1 MSHQISREDF
11 QDFTA
16 ATMLASAGTKRL
28 WVVASVLTEKV
39 YYVICDRRRGDTLE
53 VNSGSNI
60 VYSFDEA
67 IALYNSIG

>member
-11 QDFTA
+11 KDFTA
-16 ATMLASAGTKRL
+16 ATMLASADTKRL

-39 YYVICDRRRGDTLE
+39 YYVICDRYRGDTLE

-67 IALYNSIG
+67 IDLYNSIR

>member
-1 MSHQISREDF
+1 MALSAADF
-11 QDFTA
+11 QDFIA
-16 ATMLASAGTKRL
+16 ATMLASDDTKRL
-28 WVVASVLTEKV
+28 WVVASLLTNKA